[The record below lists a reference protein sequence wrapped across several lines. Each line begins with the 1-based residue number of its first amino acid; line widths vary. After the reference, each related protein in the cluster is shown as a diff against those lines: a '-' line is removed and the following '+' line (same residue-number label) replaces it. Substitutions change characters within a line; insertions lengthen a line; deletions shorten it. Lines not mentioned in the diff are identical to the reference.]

1 MTLLAR
7 LRSYMA
13 ALVRGRTIE
22 RDMED
27 EWRFHVEARADALAA
42 EGVPRDRAM
51 RQALSEF
58 GDPLRWKESGRE
70 ARGLLWIYDVDGDVR
85 YGLRQLRR
93 APLFAGAAV
102 ITLALGIGANA
113 AIFSVL
119 NGVILRPL
127 SYPKS
132 SQLMYVTTQ
141 FPSWGQPQVP
151 LSAPEYL
158 EFREVTRS
166 FAAIG
171 AWGPGAGEVNL
182 TANDGARRVRSVNVD
197 EHLLHALGL
206 QPAHGRFFAPGE
218 TDRSNPASPPPPV
231 AILSHE
237 LWQGAFGGQP
247 IVGKMVEVNSLR
259 REVIGIMPPG
269 ADVME
274 MRPEIWL
281 PLGLS
286 PRNPGDRRAH
296 RLYVIGRL
304 KDDVTAEA
312 AATEVRVLN
321 DKWGERVGVTD
332 HMFVPMPADAAARTS
347 NPDAGH
353 ILQLR
358 PLHDEIVRSASRAIW
373 TLQIAAGLVLL
384 IACANLGNLL
394 LSRAAVRRREM
405 AVRTALGASRRRLL
419 RQFITEGALLS
430 IAGSA
435 LALWIGRFGLHALTE
450 AYPRALPRSTEV
462 SVDLPVLLFTCGIAM
477 VTSLFFGLA
486 QLRHVGA
493 KGLAVTLTEAGAKGA
508 GGGTR
513 RHVRRALVAGEV
525 ALAVI
530 LVTGAGLLIRTVSN
544 LTNVDLGFDRSR
556 LVTFSVSLPE
566 RTYPEPVIRLHRYQ
580 RVLDALRAVPGVEA
594 ATAMWG
600 LPPDRSSGK
609 SNTRVADATVPSV
622 GPFHIVDFY
631 QYVFPDYFETMGVPI
646 VRGRSFQPADASSA
660 GLVAV
665 VNETFAETFWKGQDP
680 IGKRVKPCCNDQ
692 TPWFTVVG
700 VAKDVKQGG
709 VGQATGTELYM
720 SVQQVARPG
729 PGLGM
734 APLNHVVL
742 RTTLTPAALAQTIER
757 TVREQLDP
765 SVPVVRLRDMET
777 VLAESIQR
785 PRFLAQLLGVFAGL
799 ALLLAAVGTNGVIS
813 SIVAERRS
821 EIAIRMAL
829 GANRSSV
836 LAHVMSE
843 GLVLTGVGLGVGLAG
858 AFGLNRLIASLLFGV
873 RPTDVSTAAGV
884 AATMILVAAVACVPP
899 AWRASRLDPSAV
911 LRA

>member
-7 LRSYMA
+7 LRSFMA
-13 ALVRGRTIE
+13 ALLRGRTVE
-22 RDMED
+22 RDMEE
-27 EWRFHVEARADALAA
+27 EWRFHVEARADALEA
-42 EGVPRDRAM
+42 EGVPRDQAVRRA
-51 RQALSEF
+51 RAEF

-70 ARGLLWIYDVDGDVR
+70 ARGLLWIYDAGGDVR

-93 APLFAGAAV
+93 APLFAATAV

-127 SYPKS
+127 PYPTS
-132 SQLMYVTTQ
+132 GQLMYVTTQ
-141 FPSWGQPQVP
+141 FPSWSQPQVP

-171 AWGPGAGEVNL
+171 AWAPGAGEVNL

-197 EHLLHALGL
+197 EHLLQALGL
-206 QPAHGRFFAPGE
+206 QPAQGRFFARGE
-218 TDRSNPASPPPPV
+218 TDRSDPASPLPPV

-247 IVGKMVEVNSLR
+247 MVGTMVEVNSLR

-286 PRNPGDRRAH
+286 PRNPGDRRGH

-304 KDDVTAEA
+304 KDHVTAEA
-312 AATEVRVLN
+312 AETELRVLN
-321 DKWGERVGVTD
+321 EQWGERVGVTD
-332 HMFVPMPADAAARTS
+332 HMFVPMPADAAAVAS
-347 NPDAGH
+347 NPNAGH

-358 PLHDEIVRSASRAIW
+358 PLHGEIVSAASRAIW

-394 LSRAAVRRREM
+394 LSRAAVRRREL

-430 IAGSA
+430 IVGSA
-435 LALWIGRFGLHALTE
+435 LALWIGRVGLHALTQ
-450 AYPRALPRSTEV
+450 AYPRALPRSAEV

-486 QLRHVGA
+486 QLRHIGV
-493 KGLAVTLTEAGAKGA
+493 KNLAVTLTEAGARGA

-513 RHVRRALVAGEV
+513 RHVRRALVVGEV

-530 LVTGAGLLIRTVSN
+530 LVIGAGLLIRTVDN
-544 LTNVDLGFDRSR
+544 LANVDLGFQTSR
-556 LVTFSVSLPE
+556 LVTFSVSLPD
-566 RTYPEPVIRLHRYQ
+566 RTYPSSLSRIQGYQ

-609 SNTRVADATVPSV
+609 VNTRVADATVPSV
-622 GPFHIVDFY
+622 GPFHVVDFY

-665 VNETFAETFWKGQDP
+665 VNEKFADTFWKGQDP

-709 VGQATGTELYM
+709 VAQETGTELYL
-720 SVQQVARPG
+720 SVQQVARPA
-729 PGLGM
+729 PGLGIS
-734 APLNHVVL
+734 PLNHVVL

-777 VLAESIQR
+777 VLADSIQR

-799 ALLLAAVGTNGVIS
+799 ALLLAAVGTYGVVS

-836 LAHVMSE
+836 LAQVMRE
-843 GLVLTGVGLGVGLAG
+843 GLVLTSVGVGVGLAG
-858 AFGLNRLIASLLFGV
+858 AFALNRLIASLLFGV
-873 RPTDVSTAAGV
+873 RPTDVSTVAGV
-884 AATMILVAAVACVPP
+884 AATMILVAAMACLLP

>member
-7 LRSYMA
+7 LRSFMA
-13 ALVRGRTIE
+13 ALVRGRNIE

-42 EGVPRDRAM
+42 EGVPRDQAM
-51 RQALSEF
+51 RQARSEF
-58 GDPLRWKESGRE
+58 GDPLRWKEGGRE
-70 ARGLLWIYDVDGDVR
+70 ARGLLWLYDVGGDVR

-93 APLFAGAAV
+93 APLFAATAV

-119 NGVILRPL
+119 NGIILRPL
-127 SYPKS
+127 PYPKS
-132 SQLMYVTTQ
+132 GQLMYVTTQ
-141 FPSWGQPQVP
+141 FPTWGQPQVP
-151 LSAPEYL
+151 VSAPEYL

-171 AWGPGAGEVNL
+171 AWAPGAGEVNL
-182 TANDGARRVRSVNVD
+182 TASDGARRVRSVNVD
-197 EHLLHALGL
+197 EQLLQALGL
-206 QPAHGRFFAPGE
+206 QPAQGRFFARGE
-218 TDRSNPASPPPPV
+218 TDRSDPAAFLPPV

-247 IVGKMVEVNSLR
+247 IVGTMVEVNNLR

-269 ADVME
+269 ADVMD

-286 PRNPGDRRAH
+286 PRSPGDRRAH

-304 KDDVTAEA
+304 KDHVTAEA
-312 AATEVRVLN
+312 AETELRMLN
-321 DKWGERVGVTD
+321 EQWGERVGVTD
-332 HMFVPMPADAAARTS
+332 HMFVPMPADAAARGS
-347 NPDAGH
+347 NPNAGH
-353 ILQLR
+353 VLQLR
-358 PLHDEIVRSASRAIW
+358 PLHDQIVSSASRAIW
-373 TLQIAAGLVLL
+373 TLQMAAGLVLL

-394 LSRAAVRRREM
+394 LSRAALRRREL

-435 LALWIGRFGLHALTE
+435 LALWIGRFGLHALTQ

-486 QLRHVGA
+486 QLRHIGA
-493 KGLAVTLTEAGAKGA
+493 KGLAITLTEAGAKGA

-513 RHVRRALVAGEV
+513 RHVRRALVVGEV

-530 LVTGAGLLIRTVSN
+530 LVIGAGLLIRTVYN
-544 LTNVDLGFDRSR
+544 LAHVDIGFETSR
-556 LVTFSVSLPE
+556 LVTFSVSLPD
-566 RTYPEPVIRLHRYQ
+566 RTYPGPVSRLQGYQ

-594 ATAMWG
+594 ATAMFG
-600 LPPDRSSGK
+600 LPPDWPAIK
-609 SNTRVADATVPSV
+609 NNTRVANPTIPSA
-622 GPFHIVDFY
+622 GPFHIVDYY
-631 QYVFPDYFETMGVPI
+631 QYVMPEYFETMGIPI

-665 VNETFAETFWKGQDP
+665 VNEKFAQTFWNGRDP
-680 IGKRVKPCCNDQ
+680 IGQLVKPNPDLP
-692 TPWFTVVG
+692 PWFTVVG

-709 VGQATGTELYM
+709 VAQETGTELYM

-729 PGLGM
+729 PGLGFT
-734 APLNHVVL
+734 PLNHVVL

-757 TVREQLDP
+757 TVREQLD
-765 SVPVVRLRDMET
+765 SSIPVVRLRDMET

-799 ALLLAAVGTNGVIS
+799 ALLLAAVGTYGVVS

-836 LAHVMSE
+836 LTHVMSE
-843 GLVLTGVGLGVGLAG
+843 GLVLTGVGVGVGLAG

-873 RPTDVSTAAGV
+873 RPTDVSTVAGV
-884 AATMILVAAVACVPP
+884 AATMILVAVVACVLP
-899 AWRASRLDPSAV
+899 AWRASRLDPSEV

>member
-7 LRSYMA
+7 LRSFMA
-13 ALVRGRTIE
+13 ALVRGRRIE

-42 EGVPRDRAM
+42 EGVPRDQAV
-51 RQALSEF
+51 RQARSEF

-70 ARGLLWIYDVDGDVR
+70 ARGLLWIYDVGGDVR

-93 APLFAGAAV
+93 APLFAATAV

-127 SYPKS
+127 PYPKS
-132 SQLMYVTTQ
+132 GQLMYVTTQ

-171 AWGPGAGEVNL
+171 AWAPGAGEVNL

-206 QPAHGRFFAPGE
+206 QPAQGRFFARGE
-218 TDRSNPASPPPPV
+218 TDRSDPAAPLPPV

-247 IVGKMVEVNSLR
+247 IVGTMVEVNSLR

-269 ADVME
+269 ADVMD

-286 PRNPGDRRAH
+286 PLNPGDRRAH

-304 KDDVTAEA
+304 KDHVTAEA
-312 AATEVRVLN
+312 AETELRVLN
-321 DKWGERVGVTD
+321 DQWGERVGVTD
-332 HMFVPMPADAAARTS
+332 HMFVPMPADAAARAS

-358 PLHDEIVRSASRAIW
+358 PLHDQIVRSASRAIW

-394 LSRAAVRRREM
+394 LSRAAVRRREL

-435 LALWIGRFGLHALTE
+435 LALWIGRFGLHALTQ

-486 QLRHVGA
+486 QLRHIGA

-513 RHVRRALVAGEV
+513 RHVRRALVVGEV

-530 LVTGAGLLIRTVSN
+530 LVIGAGLLIRTVYN
-544 LTNVDLGFDRSR
+544 LANVDVGFETSR
-556 LVTFSVSLPE
+556 LVTFSVSLPD
-566 RTYPEPVIRLHRYQ
+566 RTYPGPVIRMQGYQ

-594 ATAMWG
+594 ATAMLG
-600 LPPDRSSGK
+600 LPPDRSFLQ
-609 SNTRVADATVPSV
+609 V
-622 GPFHIVDFY
+622 
-631 QYVFPDYFETMGVPI
+631 QYTC
-646 VRGRSFQPADASSA
+646 R
-660 GLVAV
+660 
-665 VNETFAETFWKGQDP
+665 
-680 IGKRVKPCCNDQ
+680 
-692 TPWFTVVG
+692 
-700 VAKDVKQGG
+700 
-709 VGQATGTELYM
+709 
-720 SVQQVARPG
+720 
-729 PGLGM
+729 
-734 APLNHVVL
+734 
-742 RTTLTPAALAQTIER
+742 
-757 TVREQLDP
+757 
-765 SVPVVRLRDMET
+765 
-777 VLAESIQR
+777 
-785 PRFLAQLLGVFAGL
+785 
-799 ALLLAAVGTNGVIS
+799 
-813 SIVAERRS
+813 
-821 EIAIRMAL
+821 
-829 GANRSSV
+829 
-836 LAHVMSE
+836 
-843 GLVLTGVGLGVGLAG
+843 
-858 AFGLNRLIASLLFGV
+858 
-873 RPTDVSTAAGV
+873 
-884 AATMILVAAVACVPP
+884 
-899 AWRASRLDPSAV
+899 
-911 LRA
+911 